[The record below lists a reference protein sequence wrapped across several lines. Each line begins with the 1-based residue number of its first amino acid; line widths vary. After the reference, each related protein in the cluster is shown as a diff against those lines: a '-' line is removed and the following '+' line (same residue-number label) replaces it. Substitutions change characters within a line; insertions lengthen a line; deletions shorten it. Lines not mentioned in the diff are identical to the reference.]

1 MYFIMKPRLWAIFGL
16 LIIGLVNGC
25 KPSGKSAGPSPYF
38 KTHFQ
43 DESQFIVE
51 TIISD
56 LAQQM
61 CFAKNHKLPDAK
73 YFSVSAVEKPDSQF
87 SKPSYD
93 VQINLGRKQRVTTDL
108 NVNGPIWSPEVYD
121 GVAAKLAEKI
131 GLGNSVSGDS
141 EDTELLEKLL
151 DGTAATIEEQNQNLS
166 RLLEDD
172 FSNPVLHEEAAVLLG
187 AFTLR
192 EHSGVFYEIRS
203 PLCRMTAHLAMARYL
218 GNNSYGINGQVAEA
232 MLLTL
237 MNNETS
243 ALEKLSEIKTDNA
256 TSMSWVRAL
265 QARNTGDY
273 RPLENS
279 DGLSQVECVEWFRA
293 LYMNANHDVAWNKL
307 NDSQKQTIDFIR
319 IANEGNF
326 SVQLGHDLLDVSLPK
341 EFQEIASIYQ
351 LSHNQKIEKG
361 RLVNALNQMPE
372 GCFSTNSENQIY
384 VRIIGW
390 GQWAMF
396 FQRHLCLEI
405 EQDFEFLEKKW
416 GVPDDA
422 ASFCD
427 EYNSYFDGLR
437 LYPFVRRFNC
447 TNAETYHSAVD
458 DCFKVTITSPQLV
471 PAECWNYLWYTTT
484 VAPFYAPYPSAHIS
498 DWHKHNPPP
507 GTAYNSRPRMDHR
520 SLTQRPDSEMLF
532 ERLHEL
538 APYDCNITYH
548 ILETKYHNAPTYEE
562 AAALFQPVLPYV
574 YYAMETVAK
583 TIQDQ
588 PEKYESLMAKAG
600 EIDPP
605 EYFVLG
611 DYFKDR
617 HEDDKAAK
625 YYEKAY
631 QLDLDAVQVANGAGW
646 LVQYYL
652 KNGRTN
658 DASHLADFVG
668 GVYSYSGLATK
679 AQFLEDIGDYDGA
692 FEWFLKIQDRY
703 NDSGPVTAF
712 CNRYKIK
719 TGDARFE
726 NELQRRMGNLFPKG
740 IEKASIGNFRSAPR
754 DGVSI
759 NGENDLIRNSGMK
772 SGDVIV
778 AINGIRVHNFAQ
790 YSFEREM
797 GPSEMDLIVWQGD
810 AYHEIKANPPNH
822 RFGVDF
828 SDYSSK

>member
-1 MYFIMKPRLWAIFGL
+1 MKARLLTIFGV

-25 KPSGKSAGPSPYF
+25 KPSDKSVGLAPYF

-56 LAQQM
+56 LAAQM
-61 CFAKNHKLPDAK
+61 YYAKNHKLPEAK
-73 YFSVSAVEKPDSQF
+73 YFSVSASEKPNSQF
-87 SKPSYD
+87 STPSYD
-93 VQINLGRKQRVTTDL
+93 VQINLGRKQQVAADL

-121 GVAAKLAEKI
+121 AVATKLAGKI
-131 GLGNSVSGDS
+131 GLGNSVSDNS

-151 DGTAATIEEQNQNLS
+151 DGTATTIEGQNQNLS
-166 RLLEDD
+166 KSLEDD

-203 PLCRMTAHLAMARYL
+203 PLCEMTAHLAMARYL
-218 GNNSYGINGQVAEA
+218 GKNSYGINGQVAEA

-237 MNNETS
+237 MNNETQ
-243 ALEKLSEIKTDNA
+243 AMGKLNEIKTNNA
-256 TSMSWVRAL
+256 TLISWVRAL

-279 DGLSQVECVEWFRA
+279 GGLSQVECVEWFRA
-293 LYMNANHDVAWNKL
+293 LYRNANHDMAWSKL
-307 NDSQKQTIDFIR
+307 SDSQKQTIDFIR
-319 IANEGNF
+319 IASEGNF
-326 SVQLGHDLLDVSLPK
+326 SVQLGHDLLDVSLTK
-341 EFQEIASIYQ
+341 ELQEIASIYD
-351 LSHNQKIEKG
+351 LEHNRKIENG
-361 RLVNALNQMPE
+361 QLVKALNQMPE
-372 GCFSTNSENQIY
+372 GCFSTNSENQIH

-390 GQWAMF
+390 GQWATF
-396 FQRHLCLEI
+396 FQRHLCLEV
-405 EQDFEFLEKKW
+405 EQDFEFLEHKW
-416 GVPDDA
+416 GVPDYA
-422 ASFCD
+422 ASFSDKC
-427 EYNSYFDGLR
+427 NSYFDGLR

-447 TNAETYHSAVD
+447 TNAATYHSAVD
-458 DCFKVTITSPQLV
+458 DCFKVTVTSPQLV

-507 GTAYNSRPRMDHR
+507 GTAYNSRPRMDYR
-520 SLTQRPDSEMLF
+520 SLTRQPDSEVLF
-532 ERLHEL
+532 EQLHEL
-538 APYDCNITYH
+538 APYDWNITYH
-548 ILETKYHNAPTYEE
+548 ILESKYHTAPTYEE
-562 AAALFQPVLPYV
+562 ATALSRPVLPYA

-588 PEKYESLMAKAG
+588 PEKYESLMAKAA

-605 EYFVLG
+605 AYFTLG
-611 DYFKDR
+611 NYFKDR

-625 YYEKAY
+625 YYEKAFK
-631 QLDLDAVQVANGAGW
+631 LDLDAVQVANGAGW

-658 DASHLADFVG
+658 DASRLADFAG
-668 GVYSYSGLATK
+668 EVYSYSGLATK

-692 FEWFLKIQDRY
+692 FEWFWKIQDRY
-703 NDSGPVTAF
+703 NDSGPLAAF
-712 CNRYKIK
+712 CNRYKTK
-719 TGDARFE
+719 TGDTRFE
-726 NELQRRMGNLFPKG
+726 NELQRRMGNLFPNG
-740 IEKASIGNFRSAPR
+740 IEKVSLGNFRSAPR

-759 NGENDLIRNSGMK
+759 NGENDLIRNVGMK

-797 GPSEMDLIVWQGD
+797 GPPEMDLIVWQGD
-810 AYHEIKANPPNH
+810 AYHEIKASPPNH

-828 SDYSSK
+828 GDYSLK